1 MGITVQSLTKV
12 YDEQKA
18 IDEISFSIGKGEIV
32 GFLGP
37 NGAGKTTTMKILTCF
52 LPPTSG
58 TATLDEF
65 NIFDHPNEI
74 RQRIGYLP
82 EHNPLYLD
90 MFVHEYLRFVG
101 ELYKLPGR
109 ELPRRIKEV
118 IEMTGLGP
126 EQHKQI
132 GMLSKG
138 YRQRVGLAQA
148 LIHDPGVL
156 ILDEPTSGLDPNQI
170 IDIRNLIR
178 ETGKNK
184 TIIFSTHILTEV
196 ESIADRVIIINKG
209 KIIADEKTTV
219 LRSGKNENVLFVE
232 FEKSGFDFALIRA
245 VQGVKDIVNQ
255 GPNQFQ
261 IVTEP
266 ETDVRRKVFEESVRQ
281 DNPIYQLIKSEKSL
295 EDVFRKLTRLPGA
308 PTPDA

>member
-12 YDEQKA
+12 YDDQKA
-18 IDEISFSIGKGEIV
+18 IDDISFTINKGEIV

-58 TATLDEF
+58 TATLDSY

-90 MFVHEYLRFVG
+90 MYVHEYLRFVG
-101 ELYKLPGR
+101 ELYR
-109 ELPRRIKEV
+109 IPRGEIKKRIEEV

-138 YRQRVGLAQA
+138 YRQRAGLAQA
-148 LIHDPGVL
+148 LIHDPEVL

-178 ETGKNK
+178 EAGKNK

-196 ESIADRVIIINKG
+196 EAIADRVIIINKG
-209 KIIADEKTTV
+209 KIIADEKTEI
-219 LRSGKNENVLFVE
+219 LRVGQNENVLFLE
-232 FEKSGFDFALIRA
+232 FEKEGFDFSRIRE
-245 VQGVKDIVNQ
+245 VNGVKEVVSKGKNQYQVVTVREIDI
-255 GPNQFQ
+255 
-261 IVTEP
+261 
-266 ETDVRRKVFEESVRQ
+266 RRTVFEESVKQ
-281 DNPIYQLIKSEKSL
+281 DNPIFQLIKIEKSL
-295 EDVFRKLTRLPGA
+295 EDVFRTMTQKGF
-308 PTPDA
+308 